1 MTTYLLNNRDLRRR
15 FSDDQ
20 SLSADEFANR
30 HRHTVYDYYAGCG
43 IHISLDVTRREA
55 LKIWT
60 HERTERR

>member
-1 MTTYLLNNRDLRRR
+1 MTNDLLNDRDLRRR

-60 HERTERR
+60 HERNERR